1 MSERKLQ
8 DEEIFFP
15 NRCNGITT
23 QGRMC
28 LYETEG
34 FFCKQHETQKSK
46 IMKQIKSYKLFECA
60 CPNSEWKEK
69 KNEWNE
75 KNKVKLIL
83 KECEEKSVKIPTLEK
98 EYVLKEDES
107 HPWQNKDKSFY

>member
-1 MSERKLQ
+1 MSKIKLK
-8 DEEIFFP
+8 DEENFFP

-34 FFCKQHETQKSK
+34 FFCKQHETQKSE
-46 IMKQIKSYKLFECA
+46 IMKQIKSHKLFESA

-69 KNEWNE
+69 KKEWNS

-83 KECEEKSVKIPTLEK
+83 KECE
-98 EYVLKEDES
+98 
-107 HPWQNKDKSFY
+107 